1 MKPDQSES
9 QVNRTQGGG
18 SIRQLQKEATRRAII
33 RAARACFLTSGVAK
47 TSFDDIAARAGVS
60 RATVYLYYSSKEHLL
75 LGMLEEDWEAQR
87 ELFRLLRAD
96 ARSPDDFAS
105 WLQQVIAGYRTRRGS
120 MGLYA
125 LAVAQSPEMSD
136 RIDGQRDRLIA
147 ALGESFPALVLDEH
161 SSMEKRVDGQLMV
174 IQIEHVC
181 LMATRESQESA
192 VEAGIDLVSRRMAAF
207 VART

>member
-1 MKPDQSES
+1 MQENPMINSTTAVDVLMDGLQ
-9 QVNRTQGGG
+9 NRDR
-18 SIRQLQKEATRRAII
+18 SVRE
-33 RAARACFLTSGVAK
+33 RAAVFLAK
-47 TSFDDIAARAGVS
+47 RGDAAAIPV
-60 RATVYLYYSSKEHLL
+60 LME
-75 LGMLEEDWEAQR
+75 MLEEDWEAQC